1 MKTILTFLILILSF
15 TSFAQI
21 DKVSGDYK
29 LAIETKDNNT
39 LQYELTLSQDGTFT
53 FHYYSN
59 IKNGIPPEVNK
70 YGKGKWTIENNV
82 ISFFSDKQQDIDNK
96 FTLDFTNSKARFITK
111 SPRDKTDQIVKTRLQ
126 FLKSDI
132 FWMAKIELFKV

>member
-111 SPRDKTDQIVKTRLQ
+111 SPRDKTDQIIKTRLQ

>member
-1 MKTILTFLILILSF
+1 M
-15 TSFAQI
+15 
-21 DKVSGDYK
+21 
-29 LAIETKDNNT
+29 
-39 LQYELTLSQDGTFT
+39 
-53 FHYYSN
+53 
-59 IKNGIPPEVNK
+59 
-70 YGKGKWTIENNV
+70 

-111 SPRDKTDQIVKTRLQ
+111 SPRDKTDQIIKTRLQ

>member
-1 MKTILTFLILILSF
+1 MRTIVTFLILVSSL
-15 TSFAQI
+15 TSFAQT

-29 LAIETKDNNT
+29 LAIETKDNN
-39 LQYELTLSQDGTFT
+39 LLEYQLHLSQDGTFT

-70 YGKGKWTIENNV
+70 YGKGKWAIENNV
-82 ISFFSDKQQDIDNK
+82 ISFISDKQQDIDNK
-96 FTLDFTNSKARFITK
+96 YTLDFTNSKARFITK

-132 FWMAKIELFKV
+132 FWMKKIEVFKV